1 MRSRPTS
8 GQGESRSARQMSAAG
23 GMLVCMRTTLNLN
36 DDLVR
41 QAKQRAAAEDRTLT
55 SVIEDALRR
64 LLAEDARR
72 AEAPYRVPVGDGP
85 RGVLPGIDLSDPR
98 ALRDLM
104 DEEDMAKFLEVRA
117 ENERRATP

>member
-1 MRSRPTS
+1 
-8 GQGESRSARQMSAAG
+8 
-23 GMLVCMRTTLNLN
+23 MRTTLNLN

-64 LLAEDARR
+64 LLAEDARQT
-72 AEAPYRVPVGDGP
+72 EAPYLVPVGGGP
-85 RGVLPGIDLSDPR
+85 RGVLPGVDLSDPR

-104 DEEDMAKFLEVRA
+104 DEEDIAKFLEVRA
-117 ENERRATP
+117 ENEQRATP

>member
-1 MRSRPTS
+1 
-8 GQGESRSARQMSAAG
+8 
-23 GMLVCMRTTLNLN
+23 MLICMRTTLNLN

-64 LLAEDARR
+64 LLAEDARQT
-72 AEAPYRVPVGDGP
+72 EALYLVPVGGGP
-85 RGVLPGIDLSDPR
+85 RGVLPGVDLSDPR

-104 DEEDMAKFLEVRA
+104 DEEDIAKFLEVRA
-117 ENERRATP
+117 ENEQRATP

>member
-1 MRSRPTS
+1 
-8 GQGESRSARQMSAAG
+8 
-23 GMLVCMRTTLNLN
+23 MLICMRTTLNLN

-55 SVIEDALRR
+55 TVIEDALRR
-64 LLAEDARR
+64 LLAEDVRH
-72 AEAPYRVPVGDGP
+72 AEAPYRVPVNGGP

-98 ALRDLM
+98 ALRDFM
-104 DEEDMAKFLEVRA
+104 DEEDIAKFLEVRV